1 MKKNLIILTMG
12 EPGGIGP
19 QVLLRSFKA
28 ISGKTKVIAI
38 SDFYKIKHLAK
49 RLDVKI
55 RKITKISEACFKS
68 RELNILHLEYQA
80 PFIQG
85 KYNQKNSKAVINS
98 IKLASQLCLN
108 KEVDAM
114 VTGPI
119 NKYIL
124 KKGGGFRFRGHTDYL
139 EYLCNKKADSALM
152 MMTNTK
158 LKIIPLTIHVPLK
171 KVSSLI
177 TKQRLKETLRKI
189 TNELKTKFNIK
200 YPKIAVLGLN
210 PHSGENGDIG
220 KEEIQ
225 SIIPVISDLN
235 KTRDF
240 NIFGPFPAD
249 GYFGSKAFEDY
260 DATLAMYHD
269 QALIP
274 LKLLGF
280 FESVNIT
287 MGLPIIRTSPG
298 HGSAIELAKKGKA
311 SEESFLAAIRL
322 ANTLI
327 TRKLT
332 NKTKYQNE

>member
-1 MKKNLIILTMG
+1 MG

-19 QVLLRSFKA
+19 QILLRSFTA
-28 ISGKTKVIAI
+28 ISEKTRVIAI
-38 SDFYKIKHLAK
+38 SDFYKIKDLAK
-49 RLDVKI
+49 TLDIKI
-55 RKITKISEACFKS
+55 RKITKISEACFKN

-85 KYNQKNSKAVINS
+85 EYNQRNSKSVINS
-98 IKLASQLCLN
+98 IKLATNLCLN
-108 KEVDAM
+108 EEVDAM

-119 NKYIL
+119 NKHIL
-124 KKGGGFRFRGHTDYL
+124 KQSGNFRFRGHTDYL
-139 EYLCNKKADSALM
+139 EYLCNKKSGSALM
-152 MMTNTK
+152 MMSNPK
-158 LKIIPLTIHVPLK
+158 LRIIPLTIHEPLK

-177 TKQRLKETLRKI
+177 TKQRLKESLSKT
-189 TNELKTKFNIK
+189 TEELKTKFNINH
-200 YPKIAVLGLN
+200 PKIAVLGLN

-225 SIIPVISDLN
+225 NIIPVISELN
-235 KTRDF
+235 RKPHF
-240 NIFGPFPAD
+240 NISGPFPAD
-249 GYFGSKAFEDY
+249 GYFGCRAFEEY

-280 FESVNIT
+280 FESVNTT

-298 HGSAIELAKKGKA
+298 HGPAIELAKKGKV
-311 SEESFLAAIRL
+311 SEKSFLAAIRL

-327 TRKLT
+327 TRKFT
-332 NKTKYQNE
+332 SKTKYGNE